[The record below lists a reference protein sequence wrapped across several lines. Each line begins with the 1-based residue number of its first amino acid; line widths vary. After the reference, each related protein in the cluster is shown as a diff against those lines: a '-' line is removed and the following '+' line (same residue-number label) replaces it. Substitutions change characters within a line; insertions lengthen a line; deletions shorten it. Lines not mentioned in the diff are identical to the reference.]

1 MIRLSLLVLLASS
14 LICQALPLQMLGG
27 RPRQAAAGGGGSAPT
42 WNTATN
48 SAAFATTASPT
59 VLYPPVAANDI
70 LFVVLPTN
78 TPHNSTG
85 TPPGSFVKVVEHD
98 EGTGDCSVSIFW
110 VRCSGSEPTSEVWT
124 DIFDVAESGGA
135 FAFSIRGCKTT
146 GNPWDT
152 DDTVESGAD
161 STAQDIT
168 QITTSV
174 NNVLVV
180 GIIGVDPPA
189 SGPVFT
195 WDGGIDERV
204 DSDTVPSGK
213 FGGNSAVYIGS
224 KVQVSAGAT
233 GSLGGD
239 FDTTE
244 PTAKFL
250 YGFLPP

>member
-1 MIRLSLLVLLASS
+1 MNRAILAAVLMCVCTWSAS
-14 LICQALPLQMLGG
+14 
-27 RPRQAAAGGGGSAPT
+27 AAVTIVSSRMAATSISGGSAPT
-42 WNTATN
+42 WNESTN
-48 SAAFATTASPT
+48 SAAFASSQSPT

-70 LFVVLPTN
+70 LVVVFITN
-78 TPHNSTG
+78 TPHNASG
-85 TPPGSFVKVVEHD
+85 TPPGSFALKAEHD
-98 EGTGDCSVSIFW
+98 EGTGDTSTSIFW
-110 VRCSGSEPTSEVWT
+110 VRCSGSEPTSEAWT
-124 DIFDVAESGGA
+124 TIFDAAESGGA
-135 FAFSIRGCKTT
+135 FAFAIRGCKTS
-146 GNPWDT
+146 GSPFDT

-168 QITTSV
+168 GITTSV

-189 SGPVFT
+189 GGPVFT
-195 WDGGIDERV
+195 WDGGITERI

-213 FGGNSAVYIGS
+213 FGGNSAVYIGT
-224 KVQVSAGAT
+224 KVQASAGAT